1 MPLILG
7 LSTNS
12 SNANIIQQKGN
23 GQEQQQSHGQEEQQ
37 GDRLLQSSKVTDCIA
52 MDRSSCRVMDSYSSR
67 VMDRNSSRVMEQSS
81 RRVMEQ
87 SSRRVM
93 DMSSRV
99 MDQSSRAMGRSSCRV
114 RERGRW
120 AEEESVVEVIVIDQ
134 CLAELSLLFPS
145 CQFSV
150 PSLQLHQSHQPLTSR
165 NSPSSPELCYRP
177 NNILTLLSTAFSYS
191 FLNK

>member
-52 MDRSSCRVMDSYSSR
+52 MDRSSCRVMESC
-67 VMDRNSSRVMEQSS
+67 SSRVMEQSS
-81 RRVMEQ
+81 RG
-87 SSRRVM
+87 VM

-165 NSPSSPELCYRP
+165 NSPSSPVLCYRP